1 MVKNKSSFQNAI
13 RQEKNEHGQIL
24 LKLQEDTGFLLVAI
38 MSANGGAASTG
49 FYSNDGSENT
59 WRKKNKGR
67 K

>member
-13 RQEKNEHGQIL
+13 RQKKNEHDWIL
-24 LKLQEDTGFLLVAI
+24 LKLQGDTEFLLGAT
-38 MSANGGAASTG
+38 MGANGGAASTS